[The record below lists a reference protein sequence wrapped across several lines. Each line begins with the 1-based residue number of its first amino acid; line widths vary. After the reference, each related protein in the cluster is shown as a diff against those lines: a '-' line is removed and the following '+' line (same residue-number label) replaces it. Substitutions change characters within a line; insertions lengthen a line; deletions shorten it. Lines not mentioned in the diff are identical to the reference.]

1 MFKMVVELMVKQT
14 VLHWI
19 KWNPA
24 PDLFFSDDGKFLKLK
39 ASPFMQDTWAANA
52 TVYAACL
59 VRFLSIQSGHFRIVI
74 SVWHVILLLIPLPLC
89 YFCMDRKC

>member
-1 MFKMVVELMVKQT
+1 MFKMVVELMVKHT

-39 ASPFMQDTWAANA
+39 ASPFMQDTWAPNA
-52 TVYAACL
+52 CVVPLFMQL
-59 VRFLSIQSGHFRIVI
+59 VWLGFCQSKV
-74 SVWHVILLLIPLPLC
+74 VTLEL
-89 YFCMDRKC
+89 